1 MSAEITEKLTAAAL
15 RRGQALERSL
25 QIFPQIVIRGVDAC
39 GPGRTDMQ
47 YSEVVVA
54 HFNQPRH
61 AGRMENPDALGLA
74 GTPGAGPFMA
84 LYLRCSGGSV
94 ADAAYQTFGLK
105 PASVATAQEKAGA
118 AINISSKIKT
128 TKESVLK
135 AFIADPKQ
143 DQSRIEAFNKMHP
156 AEAIKSQDIQ
166 GLMRYKQQQASGGP
180 VKDPDINSA
189 TNF

>member
-94 ADAAYQTFGLK
+94 ADAAYQTFGCA
-105 PASVATAQEKAGA
+105 PAVAAGSVLTDWLIGRPLEDCHAMDESALERLLGGLPEHKRFCA
-118 AINISSKIKT
+118 AIA
-128 TKESVLK
+128 VAALR
-135 AFIADPKQ
+135 AAL
-143 DQSRIEAFNKMHP
+143 SRVNRP
-156 AEAIKSQDIQ
+156 P
-166 GLMRYKQQQASGGP
+166 G
-180 VKDPDINSA
+180 
-189 TNF
+189 